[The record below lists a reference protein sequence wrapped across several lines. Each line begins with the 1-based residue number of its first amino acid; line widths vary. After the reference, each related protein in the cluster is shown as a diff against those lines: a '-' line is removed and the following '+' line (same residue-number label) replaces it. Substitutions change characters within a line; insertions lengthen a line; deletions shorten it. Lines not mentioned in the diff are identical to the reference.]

1 MKTTLG
7 GERLGSGG
15 KVEISDKTYNRSTH
29 DLSSNWRSSMASGT
43 LVPFMNLT
51 ALPGDNFD
59 IDLKAE
65 VLTTPT
71 VGPLFGSYK
80 VQLDVFQVPMRLY
93 NAKLTMNALNIGNN
107 MADIK
112 IPQIQLRANRNNQTY
127 LTNDHVNTSCIHRY
141 LGVTGLGHITGT
153 EDIAER
159 DFNAVPYLAY
169 WDIFKNYYANK
180 QEEDAYVI
188 HTGDG
193 DVEYMISAAVREG
206 TTVLGNP
213 INGPVTFINDP
224 DNQVIIISYP
234 VGTQEP
240 TSVAVLLNGEVSNV
254 VSDLSA
260 WAIRNWDA
268 STARL
273 TIQRPL
279 YIPVGQQITVEITN
293 TGSELN
299 PFLGGIKLTS
309 FPLENID
316 QMREDI
322 LQHSTNDAFKI
333 TNATYSPYGLTTK
346 QIGNSTGNL
355 KFSSAFSQE
364 GLAVKTY
371 QSDLFNN
378 WIETE
383 WIDGDNGVNEI
394 TAVQVVDGE
403 FTIDALNLASKV
415 YAMLNRVAISGGS
428 YDDWLDAVYDQERK
442 TAISSPVYHGSL
454 IKEMAF
460 EEVISNSETSIDG
473 NVKPLGELAGRG
485 RMTSKNKGGRMKIK
499 VDEPSVIIGIA
510 SITPR
515 INYSQGNQW
524 DVNLKSF
531 DDFHK
536 PALDAIG
543 YQDLIAEQ
551 MVSSTSEFNSN
562 TGVVTP
568 VTVGKQPAWMNYQT
582 DVDRVYGNF
591 AEDSDMFMILNR
603 KYEIGTDGAIDDMTT
618 YIDPTK
624 FNNIFAQTDLT
635 SQNFWVQIRKDIK
648 ARRKMSGRQIPNL

>member
-51 ALPGDNFD
+51 ALPGDSFD

-107 MADIK
+107 MSDIK

-127 LTNDHVNTSCIHRY
+127 LTGDHVHTSCIHRY

-180 QEEDAYVI
+180 QEENAYVI
-188 HTGDG
+188 HTADG
-193 DVEYMISAAVREG
+193 DVEYMVSAALREG
-206 TTVLGNP
+206 STVLGNP
-213 INGPVTFINDP
+213 INGPVTYNNDP
-224 DNQVIIISYP
+224 ENQVLIISFP
-234 VGTQEP
+234 VGTEEP
-240 TSVAVLLNGEVSNV
+240 SSIALYINGELRYSEY
-254 VSDLSA
+254 A
-260 WAIRNWDA
+260 FAIRNWDPT
-268 STARL
+268 TARL
-273 TIQRPL
+273 LLQHPL
-279 YIPVGQQITVEITN
+279 YIPTGQQMTVEITN
-293 TGSELN
+293 TASNLN
-299 PFLGGIKLTS
+299 PFVGGIRLTS

-316 QMREDI
+316 KMREDI
-322 LQHSTNDAFKI
+322 LQHSTDDAFKI
-333 TNATYSPYGLTTK
+333 TNGTYAPYGLTTK
-346 QIGNSTGNL
+346 QIGNGPTTLNFST
-355 KFSSAFSQE
+355 AYSQE

-454 IKEMAF
+454 IKELAF
-460 EEVISNSETSIDG
+460 EEVISNSETSVEG

-485 RMTSKNKGGRMKIK
+485 RLTGKNKGGKMKIK
-499 VDEPSVIIGIA
+499 VDEPSVIIGLV
-510 SITPR
+510 SLTPR
-515 INYSQGNQW
+515 VNYSQGNQW

-551 MVSSTSEFNSN
+551 MVSSSSEYNSN
-562 TGVVTP
+562 TGQITASN
-568 VTVGKQPAWMNYQT
+568 VGKQPAWMNYQT

-603 KYEIGTDGAIDDMTT
+603 RYEVGTDGAIDDMTT

-635 SQNFWVQIRKDIK
+635 SQNFWVQIRKEIT
-648 ARRKMSGRQIPNL
+648 ARRKMSGRTIPNL